1 VHLVSFPCLCSR
13 SYLQQPSTK
22 FFDRAPTPVP
32 LDLAGAKALAVAG
45 GSEPGKVG
53 GKQGDALPKL
63 QALNEAG
70 QEYAAM
76 PALVEAVKTTP
87 EEEAILE

>member
-1 VHLVSFPCLCSR
+1 VWLIR
-13 SYLQQPSTK
+13 YLQQPSTK

-32 LDLAGAKALAVAG
+32 LDLAGAKQLAAAG
-45 GSEPGKVG
+45 GPE
-53 GKQGDALPKL
+53 ALPKL